1 MNTGLS
7 YWLGITLRLGI
18 DFVSAIFVGTLI
30 GRGVDF
36 YLGSKP
42 FGLVIFILFGIMAG
56 SLTVYRS
63 AQKVMLTKKPPNT
76 YED

>member
-1 MNTGLS
+1 VL
-7 YWLGITLRLGI
+7 
-18 DFVSAIFVGTLI
+18 GTLI

-63 AQKVMLTKKPPNT
+63 AKQIMLNK
-76 YED
+76 

>member
-1 MNTGLS
+1 MNNGLS
-7 YWLGITLRLGI
+7 HWLGTSLRLGM
-18 DFVSAIFVGTLI
+18 DFVSAILLGTLI

-63 AQKVMLTKKPPNT
+63 AKKIMFKK
-76 YED
+76 

>member
-1 MNTGLS
+1 MNNGLS
-7 YWLGITLRLGI
+7 HWLGTSLRLGM
-18 DFVSAIFVGTLI
+18 DFVSAILLGTLI

-63 AQKVMLTKKPPNT
+63 AKQIMLNK
-76 YED
+76 

>member
-1 MNTGLS
+1 MNNGLS
-7 YWLGITLRLGI
+7 HWLGTSLRLGM
-18 DFVSAIFVGTLI
+18 DFVSAILLGTLI

-42 FGLVIFILFGIMAG
+42 FGLVIFILFGIMGG

-63 AQKVMLTKKPPNT
+63 AKKIMLNK
-76 YED
+76 